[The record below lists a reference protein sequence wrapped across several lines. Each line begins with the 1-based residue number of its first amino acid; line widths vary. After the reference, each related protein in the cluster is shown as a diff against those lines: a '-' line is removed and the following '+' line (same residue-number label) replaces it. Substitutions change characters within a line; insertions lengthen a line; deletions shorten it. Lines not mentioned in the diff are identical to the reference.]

1 MRLTTKGRYAVTAML
16 DISLHAEKAPVS
28 VLEISVR
35 QNISPA
41 YLEQIV
47 GKLKRCGLLT
57 STRGPGGGYVLGQSA
72 EVITVSS
79 IVASIGEGV
88 DATRCGGKADCHEGH
103 MCSTHNLWVDLSAQI
118 DGFLQGI
125 TLESL
130 MQRHLLERGQGDC
143 EGSQDLIAATQLG

>member
-16 DISLHAEKAPVS
+16 DISLHAEQAPVS
-28 VLEISVR
+28 VLEISLR
-35 QNISPA
+35 QNISSA

-47 GKLKRCGLLT
+47 GTLKRGGLLE
-57 STRGPGGGYVLGQSA
+57 STRGPGGGYVLGLSA
-72 EVITVSS
+72 DTITVSA

-88 DATRCGGKADCHEGH
+88 DATRCGGKADCNEGH

-125 TLESL
+125 TLASL
-130 MQRHLLERGQGDC
+130 MQSHLAESAQSPSDK
-143 EGSQDLIAATQLG
+143 SKDLIAATQLG

>member
-16 DISLHAEKAPVS
+16 DISLHADEAPVS

-47 GKLKRCGLLT
+47 GKLKRCGLLN
-57 STRGPGGGYVLGQSA
+57 STRGPGGGYVLGLSA
-72 EVITVSS
+72 DDITVST

-88 DATRCGGKADCHEGH
+88 DATRCGGKADCNEGH

-125 TLESL
+125 TLASL
-130 MQRHLLERGQGDC
+130 MQRHLAERARGDSDK
-143 EGSQDLIAATQLG
+143 SQELIAATQLG